1 MAGCQQLLEIIQ
13 GTVLRINILIIR
25 SVVFM
30 IGRGGHYRHEPDAVD
45 PKVRIR
51 RIVAIIQVVQFVQNS
66 LQIADAVTVTV
77 IEGIDKNLVVG
88 AVVVVYDL

>member
-1 MAGCQQLLEIIQ
+1 MSAGRMVHRQIQDHADPTVMTGCQQLLKIIQ

-45 PKVRIR
+45 P
-51 RIVAIIQVVQFVQNS
+51 
-66 LQIADAVTVTV
+66 
-77 IEGIDKNLVVG
+77 
-88 AVVVVYDL
+88 

>member
-1 MAGCQQLLEIIQ
+1 MSAGRMVHRQIQDHTDPTVMTGCQQLLEIIQ

-45 PKVRIR
+45 P
-51 RIVAIIQVVQFVQNS
+51 
-66 LQIADAVTVTV
+66 
-77 IEGIDKNLVVG
+77 
-88 AVVVVYDL
+88 